1 MAAITLS
8 TIPQSTIRRVAA
20 GRNDNL
26 LQFADDIVALNE
38 AGILESTIASARKPK
53 PAAKPRKA
61 AKPAAKTVDPKV
73 GTGNLVMTLS
83 GKLMKGEAGTITKG
97 QRRNLARF
105 GITAVDGLSMAQ
117 ASDIYFNLK
126 AAA

>member
-1 MAAITLS
+1 MTTIMDIPTMPMPAPANPALLS
-8 TIPQSTIRRVAA
+8 FADSIVDFAAA
-20 GRNDNL
+20 GGTVDELR
-26 LQFADDIVALNE
+26 A
-38 AGILESTIASARKPK
+38 TIAEARKPK
-53 PAAKPRKA
+53 
-61 AKPAAKTVDPKV
+61 AKPARKPAKTVDPTV
-73 GTGNLVMTLS
+73 GTGALVMTLS
-83 GKLMKGEAGTITKG
+83 GKLMKSEAGTITKG

>member
-8 TIPQSTIRRVAA
+8 TIPQSEIRRVAA

-53 PAAKPRKA
+53 PK
-61 AKPAAKTVDPKV
+61 AKPARKAVKTVDPTV
-73 GTGNLVMTLS
+73 GTGALVMTLS
-83 GKLMKGEAGTITKG
+83 GKLMKSEAGTITKG